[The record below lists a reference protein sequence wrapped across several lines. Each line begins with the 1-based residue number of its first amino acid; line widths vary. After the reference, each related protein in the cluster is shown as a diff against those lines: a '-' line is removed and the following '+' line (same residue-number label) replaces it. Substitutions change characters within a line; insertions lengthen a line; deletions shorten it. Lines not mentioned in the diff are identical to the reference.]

1 MWVPSWPGE
10 FVVVLTILTSALRQE
25 KEMDI
30 PQIREEGV
38 KLASLAKDM
47 ITSAEKLRKPMSLV
61 INAVGKEINRQRRI
75 ITH

>member
-1 MWVPSWPGE
+1 MWVPSWPSE
-10 FVVVLTILTSALRQE
+10 FVVVLTALTSALRQE

-38 KLASLAKDM
+38 KLASLGKDM

>member
-1 MWVPSWPGE
+1 MWVPSWPYE
-10 FVVVLTILTSALRQE
+10 FVVVLTALTSALRQE

-47 ITSAEKLRKPMSLV
+47 ITFAEKL
-61 INAVGKEINRQRRI
+61 
-75 ITH
+75 

>member
-10 FVVVLTILTSALRQE
+10 FVVVLTALTSALRQE

-61 INAVGKEINRQRRI
+61 INAVGKEINRQR
-75 ITH
+75 